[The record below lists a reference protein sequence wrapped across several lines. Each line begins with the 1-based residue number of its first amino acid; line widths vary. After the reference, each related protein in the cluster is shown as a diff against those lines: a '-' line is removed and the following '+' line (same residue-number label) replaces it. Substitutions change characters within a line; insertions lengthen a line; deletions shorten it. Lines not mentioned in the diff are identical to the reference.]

1 MTNSGLEKMVYG
13 ESAVCSLKG
22 CVHGIIWGI
31 ILPYAINLSV
41 RKVFPVRYELPV
53 LSLLFGVFV
62 VIALVILITGVEI
75 GRMRGRN
82 IVEEIRKNLC

>member
-1 MTNSGLEKMVYG
+1 MTNSGLKKMVYS
-13 ESAVCSLKG
+13 ESTVCSLKG
-22 CVHGIIWGI
+22 CVRGIIWGI
-31 ILPYAINLSV
+31 LLPYAINLSL